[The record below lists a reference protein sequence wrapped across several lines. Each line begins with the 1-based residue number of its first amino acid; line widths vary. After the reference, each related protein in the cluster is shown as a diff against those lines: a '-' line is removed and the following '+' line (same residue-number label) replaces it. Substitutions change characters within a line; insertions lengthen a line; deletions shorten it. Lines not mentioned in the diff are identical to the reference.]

1 MSIRKENLLIVDDD
15 FDMLEVLDRHL
26 KQENYHTYKAG
37 SVMEA
42 IDILKHSS
50 IDLLITDLQM
60 PGMNGMELVK
70 YVDDHYP
77 EIPKLVITGY
87 PSIDN
92 ALTAIKSGALDYL
105 PKPFTKNELLTS
117 VKKSLVNLK
126 STKKTDSSPYI
137 RNNYGGMVGSSA
149 KF

>member
-1 MSIRKENLLIVDDD
+1 MSIRKENLLIVDDHY
-15 FDMLEVLDRHL
+15 DMLEVLDRHL

-42 IDILKHSS
+42 IDILKHSN

-77 EIPKLVITGY
+77 Q
-87 PSIDN
+87 
-92 ALTAIKSGALDYL
+92 
-105 PKPFTKNELLTS
+105 
-117 VKKSLVNLK
+117 SLN
-126 STKKTDSSPYI
+126 S
-137 RNNYGGMVGSSA
+137 
-149 KF
+149 

>member
-1 MSIRKENLLIVDDD
+1 
-15 FDMLEVLDRHL
+15 
-26 KQENYHTYKAG
+26 
-37 SVMEA
+37 MEA

-105 PKPFTKNELLTS
+105 PKPFTKTELLTS
-117 VKKSLVNLK
+117 VKKSLANRTSVKK
-126 STKKTDSSPYI
+126 SPTKIYDKPKGKRTVY
-137 RNNYGGMVGSSA
+137 
-149 KF
+149 